1 MFLWRRSL
9 EQLLSFVF
17 KHFIS
22 PEMYLWSIFQQVLS
36 IFLFIKNSRRRTF
49 SFDEVL
55 SEYNYF
61 TNMYSSLDNGDKI
74 GDKNNNPKV
83 INILSCYI
91 RDQIT
96 SSFSVLY
103 ICHKLI
109 GRPADL
115 SRVAHDII

>member
-22 PEMYLWSIFQQVLS
+22 PEMYLWSVFQQVLS

-83 INILSCYI
+83 INILRCYI

-115 SRVAHDII
+115 SRVAGS